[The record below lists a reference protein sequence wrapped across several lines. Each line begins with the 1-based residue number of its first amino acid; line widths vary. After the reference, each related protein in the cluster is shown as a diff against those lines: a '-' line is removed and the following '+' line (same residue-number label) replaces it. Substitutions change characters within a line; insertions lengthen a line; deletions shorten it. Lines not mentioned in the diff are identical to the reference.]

1 MNTFQAVAVT
11 RLYRMIADQIAGRI
25 RAGDFPRGGRRPSE
39 RELAEQLQ
47 VSRASIREA
56 LIALEIEGYVEVR
69 VGTGVFV
76 TATRESAAPFVAG
89 QAAPLRLRLYELKK
103 DTAFGR
109 ADYFALTDNA
119 QSTLGGDLVEQD
131 EFLLRPGEERRIERT
146 LDEQTRQLGFVAAYR
161 DLDRATW
168 RQVLDVPGQRTSHL
182 DITLGAQAIGI
193 VARPAP

>member
-1 MNTFQAVAVT
+1 MQK
-11 RLYRMIADQIAGRI
+11 LMIALFGLL
-25 RAGDFPRGGRRPSE
+25 
-39 RELAEQLQ
+39 LAACSSSPPETPPT
-47 VSRASIREA
+47 
-56 LIALEIEGYVEVR
+56 R
-69 VGTGVFV
+69 VVIWLH
-76 TATRESAAPFVAG
+76 AAPNLNPSAAG

-109 ADYFALTDNA
+109 ADYFALTDHA
-119 QSTLGGDLVEQD
+119 PSTLGGDLVEQD

-168 RQVLDVPGQRTSHL
+168 RQVLDIPGQRTSHL
-182 DITLGAQAIGI
+182 DVTLGAQAIGI

>member
-1 MNTFQAVAVT
+1 
-11 RLYRMIADQIAGRI
+11 
-25 RAGDFPRGGRRPSE
+25 
-39 RELAEQLQ
+39 
-47 VSRASIREA
+47 
-56 LIALEIEGYVEVR
+56 
-69 VGTGVFV
+69 
-76 TATRESAAPFVAG
+76 G

-168 RQVLDVPGQRTSHL
+168 RQVLAVPGQRTSHL

>member
-1 MNTFQAVAVT
+1 MQKLIVALFGLLLAACSSSTPETPPT
-11 RLYRMIADQIAGRI
+11 RVVIWLH
-25 RAGDFPRGGRRPSE
+25 
-39 RELAEQLQ
+39 
-47 VSRASIREA
+47 
-56 LIALEIEGYVEVR
+56 
-69 VGTGVFV
+69 
-76 TATRESAAPFVAG
+76 AAPNLNPSAAG

-168 RQVLDVPGQRTSHL
+168 RQVLAVPGQRTSHL